1 MNTTEILQPNLF
13 PFPFP
18 HHLVFCCIAMIFFGY
33 LYMKYK
39 KPHQLIM
46 AIAIPFSLIVWI
58 SESRTLFYAMGL
70 IEVVLIIF
78 AIVTNI
84 IHKKKYPEL
93 YASNNKSDIKTES
106 KSEEKQNDLD
116 KESEEIQ
123 ENEKT
128 E

>member
-46 AIAIPFSLIVWI
+46 AIAIPFSLIIWI
-58 SESRTLFYAMGL
+58 SESRTLFYTMGI
-70 IEVVLIIF
+70 IEVILMIL
-78 AIVTNI
+78 AIVVNI
-84 IHKKKYPEL
+84 IHKKKHPEI
-93 YASNNKSDIKTES
+93 YASNGNKSAIQDD
-106 KSEEKQNDLD
+106 KSEEKNNSIDA
-116 KESEEIQ
+116 EEIQ
-123 ENEKT
+123 KNEKT